1 MRPPSLA
8 HYLFIAFTGL
18 SLLSGCTES
27 TSLTQASTPT
37 ASPVPAAAPV
47 PVVAEPSPPD
57 AASLLAEA
65 EAQGTQA
72 TLLAQSAQSLDDWD
86 LVATRWEQA
95 IALLERIPDNTPQ
108 TAAARQRITEY
119 QQSLATAQTQAN
131 RPVTTTAVRLNRPE
145 PEAPAPEAAAPP
157 EESAETTAA
166 VADPNLT
173 PEVALATHLSQSGAR
188 MYAAYWCGY
197 CRRQQ
202 ELFGADAAQQLE
214 IVECDPRG
222 TNPQVDRCRAAN
234 VASFPTWEINGQIYR
249 GMQSLNQLAD
259 ASGYQGSRS
268 FRN

>member
-1 MRPPSLA
+1 
-8 HYLFIAFTGL
+8 
-18 SLLSGCTES
+18 
-27 TSLTQASTPT
+27 
-37 ASPVPAAAPV
+37 
-47 PVVAEPSPPD
+47 VAEASLPD

-95 IALLERIPDNTPQ
+95 IALLKRIPDNTPQ
-108 TAAARQRITEY
+108 TASARQRITEY
-119 QQSLATAQTQAN
+119 QQSLATAQTQAD
-131 RPVTTTAVRLNRPE
+131 RPATTTAVRLNRPE
-145 PEAPAPEAAAPP
+145 PEAPAPETATPT
-157 EESAETTAA
+157 EESSATESSATAA
-166 VADPNLT
+166 TDPVEDPT
-173 PEVALATHLSQSGAR
+173 IAPEAALAAHLSQSGAR

-202 ELFGADAAQQLE
+202 ELFGAEAAQRLE
-214 IVECDPRG
+214 IIECDPRG

-249 GMQSLNQLAD
+249 GLQSLNQLAD
-259 ASGYQGSRS
+259 ASGYQGSRN